1 MIWRRLKRY
10 RKSTVVFL
18 AVVGPGLITAT
29 VDNDAGGIYIAS
41 VAGARYGFDLLWT
54 LIPILVALIVI
65 QEMCARM
72 GVVTGKGLADLIR
85 EEYGL
90 RATFLLML
98 ALVAANLSNIVAEF
112 AGVATSLE
120 IFGASR
126 YLSVPLGALL
136 VWGLVVKGTYRSVEK
151 VFLVACLFYLAY
163 FASAFLAGPD
173 WSEALTS
180 TVTPRIHYEPAY
192 LMMVIGMAGAVI
204 APWMQFYQQSSV
216 VEKGIKVQHIRQ
228 ARWDVILGG
237 VFSAALVFFIV
248 VGCAVTLHQSG
259 QHEIKDAAQAALALE
274 PLAGRW
280 ASTLFAVGLCNASLL
295 AASVLPLA
303 TAYYVCEGLGLEA
316 GVNRKFHEAPVF
328 YWLYTVLV
336 FGGAAIVLI
345 PGIPLIPVILLSQVV
360 NGFLLP
366 VVLIFIVRLS
376 SRKDLMGKYRNHPAL
391 NVVAWMTVVVMVVL
405 TLTLALSG
413 IFPEATLG

>member
-1 MIWRRLKRY
+1 MIWKRIRRF
-10 RKSTVVFL
+10 RKSTLIFF

-29 VDNDAGGIYIAS
+29 VDNDAGGIFIAS
-41 VAGARYGFDLLWT
+41 EAGARYGYDLLWT
-54 LIPILVALIVI
+54 LIPILVTLIII
-65 QEMCARM
+65 QEMCTRM

-90 RATFLLML
+90 RATFILLVG
-98 ALVAANLSNIVAEF
+98 LVMANFSNIIAEF

-120 IFGASR
+120 IFGLSR
-126 YLSVPLGALL
+126 YVSVPIGAIV

-173 WSEALTS
+173 WGEALSS
-180 TVTPRIHYEPAY
+180 TLTPQIHYEPAY
-192 LMMVIGMAGAVI
+192 LFMTIGMTGAVI

-216 VEKGIKVQHIRQ
+216 VEKGIKVNHFRQ
-228 ARWDVILGG
+228 ARWDVILGSM
-237 VFSAALVFFIV
+237 FSAALVFFII
-248 VGCAVTLHQSG
+248 VGCAVTLYQSG
-259 QHEIKDAAQAALALE
+259 QHRIEDAAQAAQALE

-280 ASTLFAVGLCNASLL
+280 ASTLFAFGLCNASLL

-316 GVNRKFHEAPVF
+316 GINRKFHEAPAF
-328 YWLYTVLV
+328 YWLYTALV
-336 FGGAAIVLI
+336 FGGASIVLI
-345 PGIPLIPVILLSQVV
+345 PQIPLIPVILLSQVV

-366 VVLIFIVRLS
+366 VVLVFILRLS
-376 SRKDLMGKYRNHPAL
+376 SRKDLMGEYRNHLAF
-391 NVVAWMTVVVMVVL
+391 NIIAWFAVFLMGTLAVMA
-405 TLTLALSG
+405 ALSG
-413 IFPEATLG
+413 IFPKHILN

>member
-1 MIWRRLKRY
+1 MGGTLRLGVQRHVHNLFNFFGTNTGGSAPSFPDFGQARRPERGEALAPKKDRRAADWKPFGNLVVRY
-10 RKSTVVFL
+10 SFGSHQNDPAPGHHTLGRLVSTQ
-18 AVVGPGLITAT
+18 P
-29 VDNDAGGIYIAS
+29 AS
-41 VAGARYGFDLLWT
+41 QR
-54 LIPILVALIVI
+54 
-65 QEMCARM
+65 
-72 GVVTGKGLADLIR
+72 
-85 EEYGL
+85 
-90 RATFLLML
+90 FLLFWGDGQSCGRFPHEPH
-98 ALVAANLSNIVAEF
+98 N
-112 AGVATSLE
+112 TR
-120 IFGASR
+120 SR
-126 YLSVPLGALL
+126 DICKSICETLH
-136 VWGLVVKGTYRSVEK
+136 YRSVEK

-192 LMMVIGMAGAVI
+192 LMMAIGMAGAVI

-259 QHEIKDAAQAALALE
+259 QHEIQDAAQAALALE

-336 FGGAAIVLI
+336 SGGAGIVLI

-413 IFPEATLG
+413 VFPEATIG

>member
-10 RKSTVVFL
+10 RKTMVVFL

-41 VAGARYGFDLLWT
+41 AAGARYGFDLLWT

-85 EEYGL
+85 EEYGF

-98 ALVAANLSNIVAEF
+98 ALVVANLSNIVAEF

-248 VGCAVTLHQSG
+248 VGCAVTLHHSG
-259 QHEIKDAAQAALALE
+259 QHEIQDAAQAALALE

-336 FGGAAIVLI
+336 FGGAGIVLI

-413 IFPEATLG
+413 VFPEATIG

>member
-1 MIWRRLKRY
+1 MVWRRLRRF
-10 RKSTVVFL
+10 RKTTVIFL
-18 AVVGPGLITAT
+18 AIVGPGLITAT

-41 VAGARYGFDLLWT
+41 EAGARYGFDLLWT
-54 LIPILVALIVI
+54 LIPILVALIVV

-85 EEYGL
+85 EEYGF
-90 RATFLLML
+90 RATFILML
-98 ALVAANLSNIVAEF
+98 ALVAANFSNVVAEF

-136 VWGLVVKGTYRSVEK
+136 VWVVVVKGTYRSVEK

-173 WSEALTS
+173 WSEALIS

-192 LMMVIGMAGAVI
+192 LMMVIGMTGAVI

-248 VGCAVTLHQSG
+248 VGCAVTLHQAG
-259 QHEIKDAAQAALALE
+259 QYEIRDAAQAALALE

-316 GVNRKFHEAPVF
+316 GINRKFREAPVF
-328 YWLYTVLV
+328 YWLYTGLV
-336 FGGAAIVLI
+336 FLGAGVVLI
-345 PGIPLIPVILLSQVV
+345 PRIPLIRVILLSQVV

-366 VVLIFIVRLS
+366 VVLIFILRLS

-391 NVVAWMTVVVMVVL
+391 NVVAWMTVAVMIVL
-405 TLTLALSG
+405 TLTFALSG
-413 IFPEATLG
+413 VFPEATIG